1 MRDFKTNGFK
11 SLLFLWVLVVSLPAL
26 AVVDAYEFDN
36 DQDRKRYH
44 KFIDELRCPKCQ
56 NQNLSGSNS
65 PIATDLRKQLYRL
78 INEQAEDEA
87 IVDYMVSRYGDFVLY
102 DPPFNA
108 KTMVL
113 WLGPVVL
120 LLLGLLTALGVI
132 FRASK
137 SKPGDHADV
146 DPQKLHEIQ
155 KLLDEEEN
163 RYQ

>member
-1 MRDFKTNGFK
+1 MRSVKISGFRM
-11 SLLFLWVLVVSLPAL
+11 LLFTLITSLSLPVL
-26 AVVDAYEFDN
+26 AVVEAYEFEN

-65 PIATDLRKQLYRL
+65 PIAADLRKQLYRL
-78 INEQAEDEA
+78 INEQVKDEA
-87 IVDYMVSRYGDFVLY
+87 IIDYMVSRYGDFVLY
-102 DPPFNA
+102 DPPFNS

-120 LLLGLLTALGVI
+120 LLLGLLTALAVI

-163 RYQ
+163 RHQ